1 MIVQTDQRIVFQQ
14 SGKKV
19 TFNVEAD
26 KESTKR
32 KNTSSQTVWD
42 VNDKEIQVNVKRK
55 YDRMVSQTHH
65 FKIFSLTK
73 LTVVTL
79 YRFGVVQG

>member
-55 YDRMVSQTHH
+55 EDRMVSQTNH
-65 FKIFSLTK
+65 FNIFSQTK
-73 LTVVTL
+73 LTLVTL
-79 YRFGVVQG
+79 FRFGVDQG